1 MNQQLNYLQKV
12 DVLEFIPAINKP
24 TLTLT
29 QDRVDEKEVI
39 ISKAILEER
48 KERFILRAQA
58 FKNFLV
64 NQHQCRSM
72 MLLNYFGETNLV
84 RCGTCDYCRDRNK
97 IELNDIEMEELCHQ
111 IRHALLQSPMDPD
124 ELSERFKNIPVD
136 HFKTVLKWLLDTDE
150 LGIDIVGK
158 VYCKLD

>member
-1 MNQQLNYLQKV
+1 
-12 DVLEFIPAINKP
+12 
-24 TLTLT
+24 
-29 QDRVDEKEVI
+29 
-39 ISKAILEER
+39 
-48 KERFILRAQA
+48 
-58 FKNFLV
+58 
-64 NQHQCRSM
+64 M
-72 MLLNYFGETNLV
+72 MLLEYFDERAET

-111 IRHALLQSPMDPD
+111 IRHTLLQGALDPD
-124 ELSERFKNIPVD
+124 ALSERFKHIPVD